1 MSPKAELVKQ
11 ISATGFTEAIDLMAC
26 LAVLRE
32 GQSLVVPRALEA
44 VNATLAA
51 TIVQKA
57 LLQRVLMTIERA
69 FAPVNRPNS
78 DRHAR
83 VAFCH
88 LSDQNIF
95 DEVANAGSRKELK
108 QACDTW
114 RRYDADSRRKKLKH
128 YRDKVVAHTAVRKL
142 PLPLVSELTAYAMGT
157 ADVLARLARGSG
169 VVGFKLGVQTAAYD
183 KSAKA
188 FWSVWRDREKFKY
201 SARGRRAKRKDRA

>member
-32 GQSLVVPRALEA
+32 GESLVVPRALEA
-44 VNATLAA
+44 ANAALAA

-57 LLQRVLMTIERA
+57 LLQRVLMTVERA
-69 FAPVNRPNS
+69 FAPVNKRKL

-83 VAFCH
+83 VAFVH
-88 LSDQNIF
+88 LSDPNIF
-95 DEVANAGSRKELK
+95 DEVAKAGSRKHLQ

-128 YRDKVVAHTAVRKL
+128 YRDKVVAHTGERDPAI
-142 PLPLVSELTAYAMGT
+142 PLPFVSELSSYAMGT
-157 ADVLARLARGSG
+157 ADALARLARGTG
-169 VVGFKLGVQTAAYD
+169 IVELQLKVQMAAYD
-183 KSAKA
+183 ESAKA
-188 FWSVWRDREKFKY
+188 FWSVWRDRMK
-201 SARGRRAKRKDRA
+201 SR